1 MQATRQ
7 EILDYLRR
15 RGQATVRDLGAHLG
29 LTATGIRQ
37 HLTVLERDGMIEAH
51 EELGSAPREAVTRAL
66 RQFGDPRALGRRWAR
81 ESRRGGAS

>member
-15 RGQATVRDLGAHLG
+15 LGHATVRDLGAHLG

-51 EELGSAPREAVTRAL
+51 EERGRVGRPVGALQPRRGPSSPEWS
-66 RQFGDPRALGRRWAR
+66 RRWPC
-81 ESRRGGAS
+81 S